1 MDPSF
6 FSHIALSNH
15 QATIRRRGHQVIK
28 SWFDGRSHSWLH
40 FWSNFR
46 SMNRLY
52 ALILLLPLIS
62 FIAGT
67 KIPDA
72 IVNTDADKMT
82 SDNLGNVYLIKD
94 ESIFKY
100 DSLGVL
106 QKTFSNKTFGAITSA
121 NATNALRI
129 ILFYKDFNRVVTLD
143 NTLSQNGEALTL
155 ETIGFPMTSLVA
167 ASHDNGLWIYDMR
180 NFELLRLNRSLE
192 VEHRSGNLS
201 QVLGIDLQPNFIIE
215 KDNRLF
221 LNNPATGIL
230 VFDVFGTY
238 SKTLPVLQL
247 KSFQVVDNTVIYYK
261 DGMLQADAIIIN
273 EHINYTSPVG
283 DSTTKDMRMERNAIF
298 VLGEKRLDIY
308 KK

>member
-1 MDPSF
+1 MTRT
-6 FSHIALSNH
+6 FSLLI
-15 QATIRRRGHQVIK
+15 
-28 SWFDGRSHSWLH
+28 F
-40 FWSNFR
+40 
-46 SMNRLY
+46 
-52 ALILLLPLIS
+52 ALICFAFAPE
-62 FIAGT
+62 T
-67 KIPDA
+67 RKPDA
-72 IVNTDADKMT
+72 IVTVEAEKMT

-121 NATNALRI
+121 DATNALRI

-143 NTLSQNGEALTL
+143 NTLSENGEALTL
-155 ETIGFPMTSLVA
+155 ETIGFPMTSIVA

-180 NFELLRLNRSLE
+180 NFELLRLNRNLE

-201 QVLGIDLQPNFIIE
+201 QILGIDLQPNFMIE

-221 LNNPATGIL
+221 LNNPGTGIL

-238 SKTLPVLQL
+238 SKTIPVLHL
-247 KSFQVVDNTVIYYK
+247 KTFQVVDNSVVFYK
-261 DGMLQADAIIIN
+261 DGILQAEAIIIN
-273 EHINYTSPVG
+273 EHINYTSPIG

-298 VLGEKRLDIY
+298 VLNAKQLLIY

>member
-1 MDPSF
+1 MIRPFSLLMLLF
-6 FSHIALSNH
+6 FVVAFSPE
-15 QATIRRRGHQVIK
+15 TRMPDVIV
-28 SWFDGRSHSWLH
+28 
-40 FWSNFR
+40 
-46 SMNRLY
+46 
-52 ALILLLPLIS
+52 
-62 FIAGT
+62 
-67 KIPDA
+67 KI
-72 IVNTDADKMT
+72 DADKMT

-121 NATNALRI
+121 DATNALRI

-143 NTLSQNGEALTL
+143 NTLSENGQPLTL

-180 NFELLRLNRSLE
+180 NFEMLRLNRNLE

-201 QVLGIDLQPNFIIE
+201 QILGIELQPNFIIE

-221 LNNPATGIL
+221 LNNPGTGIL

-238 SKTLPVLQL
+238 SKTLPILNL
-247 KSFQVVDNTVIYYK
+247 KSFQVVDNSVVYYK
-261 DGMLQADAIIIN
+261 EGILQADAIIVN
-273 EHINYTSPVG
+273 EHLNYISPVG
-283 DSTTKDMRMERNAIF
+283 DSATKDMRMERNAIF
-298 VLGEKRLDIY
+298 VLNQMRLDIY

>member
-1 MDPSF
+1 
-6 FSHIALSNH
+6 
-15 QATIRRRGHQVIK
+15 
-28 SWFDGRSHSWLH
+28 
-40 FWSNFR
+40 
-46 SMNRLY
+46 MNRPFS
-52 ALILLLPLIS
+52 LLFFL
-62 FIAGT
+62 FIIFAFSPAT
-67 KIPDA
+67 RKPDTV
-72 IVNTDADKMT
+72 VNVEAEKMT
-82 SDNLGNVYLIKD
+82 SDNLGNVYLIRD
-94 ESIFKY
+94 ESMFKY

-121 NATNALRI
+121 DATNALRI

-167 ASHDNGLWIYDMR
+167 ASHDNGIWIYDMR
-180 NFELLRLNRSLE
+180 NFELMRLNRNLE

-201 QVLGIDLQPNFIIE
+201 QILGIDLQPNFIIE

-221 LNNPATGIL
+221 LNNPGTGIL

-238 SKTLPVLQL
+238 SKTLPILNL
-247 KSFQVVDNTVIYYK
+247 KSFQVVDNSVIYYK
-261 DGMLQADAIIIN
+261 DGILQADAIVIN

-298 VLGEKRLDIY
+298 VLGEKQLDIY
-308 KK
+308 RK